1 MFNIKEIIEPN
12 TLDEALD
19 MLIKNKD
26 LKIISGGTDILINL
40 HHKKLD
46 NIRLVSIKN
55 LKELQG
61 INLLNDG
68 TIFIGA
74 NTTFAEIFRNEII
87 NNNIPILS
95 EAAVAM
101 GCPQIRNMATI
112 GGNICNG
119 AVSADS
125 APALFALNSYLK
137 LQSKNGERVVSILD
151 FYEGPGKVKIKTD
164 EILVGILI
172 KKKDYYEKIGK
183 YIKFSTR
190 KALDISMLGVAI
202 LVEAKKNE
210 FIDLRVALGVAAKT
224 PIRCLDAESYSKN
237 KKISIETINEISKVV
252 LNNANPRN
260 SWRAS
265 KDYRTHLISVL
276 TKRIL
281 KDLLL
286 KEESEL
292 YE

>member
-1 MFNIKEIIEPN
+1 MFNIREIIEPN

-19 MLIKNKD
+19 ILYKD
-26 LKIISGGTDILINL
+26 EDLNIISGGTDILINL
-40 HHKKLD
+40 HHNKLD
-46 NIRLVSIKN
+46 NIRLLSIKKLEE
-55 LKELQG
+55 LKG
-61 INLLNDG
+61 IKLLDDE

-74 NTTFAEIFRNEII
+74 NTTFSEIFKNEII
-87 NNNIPILS
+87 NSKIPILS
-95 EAAVAM
+95 EAAVSI
-101 GCPQIRNMATI
+101 GGPQIRNMATI

-137 LQSKNGERVVSILD
+137 LQSKNSERIVSILD
-151 FYEGPGKVKIKTD
+151 FYEGPGKVKIEND
-164 EILVGILI
+164 EILIGIFI

-190 KALDISMLGVAI
+190 KALDISMLGIAI
-202 LVEAKKNE
+202 WVEANKNN
-210 FIDLRVALGVAAKT
+210 FIDLRIALGVAAKT
-224 PIRCLDAESYSKN
+224 PIRCLEAENYSIN